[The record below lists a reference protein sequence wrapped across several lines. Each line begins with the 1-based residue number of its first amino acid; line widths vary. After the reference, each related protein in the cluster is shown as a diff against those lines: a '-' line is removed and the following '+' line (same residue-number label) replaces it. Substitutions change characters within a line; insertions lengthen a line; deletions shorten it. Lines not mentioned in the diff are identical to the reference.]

1 MWCDK
6 RVLRDFLRS
15 GSVYFILEVGEI
27 RKIGVSERAL
37 SLVCLKSETSAEFR
51 WGFGEPSKK

>member
-15 GSVYFILEVGEI
+15 GSVYFILQMGEI

-37 SLVCLKSETSAEFR
+37 SLVV
-51 WGFGEPSKK
+51 